1 MSGSEHIDP
10 QMIRDRDGDVKAL
23 NQAIRDIEAE
33 ALKQQDRLS
42 LARPKEQER
51 PRWWRRPQGIRE
63 AGPQVIDSPGP
74 DALIVE
80 TIHDDAP
87 KVIHAVE
94 VDSVDQ
100 GIGPSG
106 QVIDRSGP
114 DALIVETIH
123 DDAPKVIHAV
133 EVDSVDQGIG
143 PSGQVIDRSGGETLN
158 VDARV
163 RPHVSRVIEAEAL
176 MTQARA
182 RQKERSWLSR
192 WLHGA

>member
-1 MSGSEHIDP
+1 MSGSEYIDP

-51 PRWWRRPQGIRE
+51 QRWWRRPQGIRE
-63 AGPQVIDSPGP
+63 PGPQVIDRSGP
-74 DALIVE
+74 AALIVE
-80 TIHDDAP
+80 TIDDDAP

-94 VDSVDQ
+94 MDSPDQ
-100 GIGPSG
+100 GIDPSP
-106 QVIDRSGP
+106 QVIHRSGP
-114 DALIVETIH
+114 DALNVETIH
-123 DDAPKVIHAV
+123 DDAPQVIHAV
-133 EVDSVDQGIG
+133 EMDSPDQGID
-143 PSGQVIDRSGGETLN
+143 PSPQVIHNPGGEALN

-163 RPHVSRVIEAEAL
+163 RPDVSRVIEAEAL

-182 RQKERSWLSR
+182 RQKERSRLSR

>member
-42 LARPKEQER
+42 LSRPKEQER
-51 PRWWRRPQGIRE
+51 QRWWRRPQGIRE
-63 AGPQVIDSPGP
+63 AGRQVVDSPET
-74 DALIVE
+74 DALVVE
-80 TIHDDAP
+80 TIHDNARR
-87 KVIHAVE
+87 VIHAVE

-100 GIGPSG
+100 GIGPSA
-106 QVIDRSGP
+106 QVIDSP
-114 DALIVETIH
+114 
-123 DDAPKVIHAV
+123 
-133 EVDSVDQGIG
+133 
-143 PSGQVIDRSGGETLN
+143 GGETLN

-163 RPHVSRVIEAEAL
+163 RPDVSRVIEAEAL

-182 RQKERSWLSR
+182 RQKERGRLSR

>member
-51 PRWWRRPQGIRE
+51 QRWWRRPQGIRE
-63 AGPQVIDSPGP
+63 VGPQVIPNLGP

-80 TIHDDAP
+80 PIHDDAA

-100 GIGPSG
+100 GIGPSV
-106 QVIDRSGP
+106 QVIDSP
-114 DALIVETIH
+114 
-123 DDAPKVIHAV
+123 
-133 EVDSVDQGIG
+133 
-143 PSGQVIDRSGGETLN
+143 GGENLN

-163 RPHVSRVIEAEAL
+163 RPHVNRVIEAEAL
-176 MTQARA
+176 MSQARVKPKS
-182 RQKERSWLSR
+182 RTRLSQ
-192 WLHGA
+192 WLHRT

>member
-42 LARPKEQER
+42 LAHPKDQGLQ
-51 PRWWRRPQGIRE
+51 RWWRRPQGIGE
-63 AGPQVIDSPGP
+63 AGPQVIDRSGP

-80 TIHDDAP
+80 RIHDDAR

-100 GIGPSG
+100 GIGPSAK
-106 QVIDRSGP
+106 VIDSP
-114 DALIVETIH
+114 
-123 DDAPKVIHAV
+123 
-133 EVDSVDQGIG
+133 
-143 PSGQVIDRSGGETLN
+143 GGETLN

-163 RPHVSRVIEAEAL
+163 RPHISRVIEAEAL

-182 RQKERSWLSR
+182 RQKERSRLSR